1 MIRKYS
7 VKQEAVELTGNVARV
22 IRNERN
28 HRKCPPKNFVET
40 HKFQGF
46 GENETGNIPL
56 DFIINGGTEI
66 VLFED
71 FTENHNKTYF
81 QISNLPLNDGM
92 TIGFD
97 IVVRTTVD
105 SSDEPK
111 TVTIPFRGTR
121 TFQYENVRRVTV
133 ELRDLP
139 VLAQQR
145 VRFYLEK
152 TFCISCSEGG
162 HGDVM

>member
-7 VKQEAVELTGNVARV
+7 VKQESAELTGNVARV
-22 IRNERN
+22 LSNERE

-56 DFIINGGTEI
+56 SFIINAGEEY

-71 FTENHNKTYF
+71 FTKNHNKTFF
-81 QISNLPLNDGM
+81 QIGSPTLGQDDFIFNLL
-92 TIGFD
+92 
-97 IVVRTTVD
+97 VRVTTD
-105 SSDEPK
+105 SSETPLEY
-111 TVTIPFRGTR
+111 TVPLSQTR
-121 TFQYENVRRVTV
+121 AFQLENVRRVSV
-133 ELRDLP
+133 QLQNLP
-139 VLAQQR
+139 IFFQR
-145 VRFYLEK
+145 RISFYLEK